1 MVTGG
6 TAMPTAMGI
15 RAHSSTR
22 LPFRTMWLS
31 QNRNPY
37 YCCLPLLLCSFL
49 AKLFPLLISLWTF
62 QTTLLMSYTLL
73 PQIISTGI
81 STYKLARWVHP
92 LFPKGPSLLSKRL
105 ATKIMTEKDVD
116 ILHPDMFFSLSLR
129 LCLHHH
135 TAFLSLPLLSRGRC
149 RSSPEQAGLSTSG
162 RHGLYRALLLPIL
175 FSLKLP

>member
-1 MVTGG
+1 
-6 TAMPTAMGI
+6 
-15 RAHSSTR
+15 
-22 LPFRTMWLS
+22 MWLS

-62 QTTLLMSYTLL
+62 QTTPLTSYTLL

-81 STYKLARWVHP
+81 STYKLAWWVHP
-92 LFPKGPSLLSKRL
+92 LFPKGPSLLSKCL

-135 TAFLSLPLLSRGRC
+135 TAFLSLAMLPLLSRGRR
-149 RSSPEQAGLSTSG
+149 RSSPEQAGLRTSG